1 MTNIDSLI
9 LKLRRFAF
17 LLFLVPTIGL
27 LGSLFFHNIL
37 VQYNYTYHYFEDGKK
52 YPLKKICNSK
62 NNYCIIEKLVKSQKF
77 DDCPKFL
84 LDTYFLINGEKIHI
98 NDYVPRYFLIKDKDG
113 NIISDPIFSP
123 VKKIFH
129 FKKEFLD
136 AKIEKTVSESD
147 VINPDCIKNFSY
159 YNIYK
164 KIPFIFEF
172 LNNLKKN
179 NKYIS
184 ATSGTIYPFLY
195 GESSIS
201 NIVKRFPINYLFK
214 PLLYISSI
222 LMMMYWLYYHKI
234 FNLIEKEK
242 KINKFLIFGAAS
254 SIFLFFHVLF
264 LGTGIENEIFTKLRR
279 LIIVL
284 FIFCELTAQFFLAK
298 RIYVCRT
305 LIASY
310 TFKPVIYLKI
320 AFVAT
325 IILISIT
332 IIGILTVYN
341 LPPNVD
347 YFLEWNYF
355 LVLLLFYLLSSIMWR
370 NIN

>member
-1 MTNIDSLI
+1 MLPGDL
-9 LKLRRFAF
+9 
-17 LLFLVPTIGL
+17 
-27 LGSLFFHNIL
+27 
-37 VQYNYTYHYFEDGKK
+37 
-52 YPLKKICNSK
+52 
-62 NNYCIIEKLVKSQKF
+62 
-77 DDCPKFL
+77 
-84 LDTYFLINGEKIHI
+84 
-98 NDYVPRYFLIKDKDG
+98 
-113 NIISDPIFSP
+113 
-123 VKKIFH
+123 
-129 FKKEFLD
+129 KKEFLGT
-136 AKIEKTVSESD
+136 KIEKVFSEKEFL
-147 VINPDCIKNFSY
+147 INKSCIKNSSY

-164 KIPFIFEF
+164 KVPFIFE
-172 LNNLKKN
+172 LLSNLKS
-179 NKYIS
+179 NKKYAV
-184 ATSGTIYPFLY
+184 ATSETVYPFLY
-195 GESSIS
+195 GETSIS
-201 NIVKRFPINYLFK
+201 IIVKRFPMNYLFK

-264 LGTGIENEIFTKLRR
+264 LGTGIENEIFTKLRK

-305 LIASY
+305 LIAPY

-325 IILISIT
+325 IILISI
-332 IIGILTVYN
+332 IITGTLVFYN
-341 LPPNVD
+341 LPPHVD

-355 LVLLLFYLLSSIMWR
+355 LVLLFFYLLSSIMWKKLPGTHQ
-370 NIN
+370 

>member
-1 MTNIDSLI
+1 MTNIDFLI

-17 LLFLVPTIGL
+17 LLFLVPAIGL

-52 YPLKKICNSK
+52 YPIKKICNSQ
-62 NNYCIIEKLVKSQKF
+62 NNYCIIEKLVKAQKF
-77 DDCPKFL
+77 DDCPKFIPEI
-84 LDTYFLINGEKIHI
+84 YVLINGEKIHA
-98 NDYVPRYFLIKDKDG
+98 NYYVPRYFLIKDKDG
-113 NIISDPIFSP
+113 NIVTESHPD
-123 VKKIFH
+123 KTYH
-129 FKKEFLD
+129 LKKEFLD
-136 AKIEKTVSESD
+136 VKIEKTIFESD
-147 VINPDCIKNFSY
+147 VINYNCIKNFSY

-184 ATSGTIYPFLY
+184 ATSETIYPFLY

-222 LMMMYWLYYHKI
+222 LMMIYWLYYHKI
-234 FNLIEKEK
+234 FKLIEKK
-242 KINKFLIFGAAS
+242 KRINKFLIFGAAS

-264 LGTGIENEIFTKLRR
+264 LGTGIENEIFTKLRK

-305 LIASY
+305 LIAPY

-355 LVLLLFYLLSSIMWR
+355 LILLLFYLLSSIMWR
-370 NIN
+370 SIN

>member
-1 MTNIDSLI
+1 MTNIYFLI
-9 LKLRRFAF
+9 LKLRKYAF
-17 LLFLVPTIGL
+17 LLFLVPAIGL
-27 LGSLFFHNIL
+27 LGSLFFHNLLINFKFTHWPYEEGKTYPSKITCN
-37 VQYNYTYHYFEDGKK
+37 VQ
-52 YPLKKICNSK
+52 
-62 NNYCIIEKLVKSQKF
+62 NNYCLTINTIKTQNL
-77 DDCPKFL
+77 DDCPTFNP
-84 LDTYFLINGEKIHI
+84 DNYILINGKNI
-98 NDYVPRYFLIKDKDG
+98 NPDGKLNAYYEENYFLFKDL
-113 NIISDPIFSP
+113 
-123 VKKIFH
+123 
-129 FKKEFLD
+129 KKEFLG
-136 AKIEKTVSESD
+136 AKIEKIFGKPHILNNT
-147 VINPDCIKNFSY
+147 CIKNSSY

-164 KIPFIFEF
+164 KVPFIFEF
-172 LNNLKKN
+172 LSNLKLN
-179 NKYIS
+179 NKYN
-184 ATSGTIYPFLY
+184 SGTSEAVYPFLY
-195 GESSIS
+195 GETSIS

-214 PLLYISSI
+214 PLLYITSV
-222 LMMMYWLYYHKI
+222 LMIMYWLYYQKI
-234 FNLIEKEK
+234 FNLFEKEK
-242 KINKFLIFGAAS
+242 RINKFLIFGVTS

-264 LGTGIENEIFTKLRR
+264 LGMEIENEIFTQFRR

-284 FIFCELTAQFFLAK
+284 FIFCELAAQFFLAK

-355 LVLLLFYLLSSIMWR
+355 LILLLFYLLSSIMWK

>member
-1 MTNIDSLI
+1 M
-9 LKLRRFAF
+9 
-17 LLFLVPTIGL
+17 
-27 LGSLFFHNIL
+27 
-37 VQYNYTYHYFEDGKK
+37 
-52 YPLKKICNSK
+52 
-62 NNYCIIEKLVKSQKF
+62 
-77 DDCPKFL
+77 
-84 LDTYFLINGEKIHI
+84 
-98 NDYVPRYFLIKDKDG
+98 
-113 NIISDPIFSP
+113 
-123 VKKIFH
+123 
-129 FKKEFLD
+129 D
-136 AKIEKTVSESD
+136 AKIEKTSSESEFL
-147 VINPDCIKNFSY
+147 NPNCIKTSSY

-172 LNNLKKN
+172 LTNLKKN
-179 NKYIS
+179 NKY
-184 ATSGTIYPFLY
+184 ASGTPGVVYPFLY

-222 LMMMYWLYYHKI
+222 LMMMYWLYYQKI

-242 KINKFLIFGAAS
+242 RINKFLIFGAAS

-264 LGTGIENEIFTKLRR
+264 LGSGIENEIFTKLRR
-279 LIIVL
+279 LVIVL
-284 FIFCELTAQFFLAK
+284 FILCELLAQFFLAK

-341 LPPNVD
+341 LPPSVD

-355 LVLLLFYLLSSIMWR
+355 LILLLFYLLSSIMWR
-370 NIN
+370 SIN